1 MTAKR
6 EVVRH
11 SQTHAYTIRIK
22 KYKRCIDTQTA
33 TQSHVQPRTNIN
45 RHRQI
50 NKSSNKLVMHNTRHD
65 RFVTQEDT
73 GKHRQTQEIDTRD
86 IHKRQTDRETRGEET
101 MTRTGTPG

>member
-11 SQTHAYTIRIK
+11 SQTHAYTIHKEIQKMHRHTDSDSK
-22 KYKRCIDTQTA
+22 
-33 TQSHVQPRTNIN
+33 PRTNIN
-45 RHRQI
+45 RHRQK

-86 IHKRQTDRETRGEET
+86 IHKRQTDRETRGGET